1 MFFNYEKSKI
11 EDLIC
16 KEVNVEC
23 YIKGEIKYSFFP
35 SPRIKF
41 NDFIIKEEK
50 TYGIVIEETTRSTVS
65 ILGLGIV
72 WNIWSCLAEKV

>member
-1 MFFNYEKSKI
+1 MKKKSKHHHI
-11 EDLIC
+11 PGEL
-16 KEVNVEC
+16 VE
-23 YIKGEIKYSFFP
+23 
-35 SPRIKF
+35 
-41 NDFIIKEEK
+41 FIIKEEK